1 MICDSTSLM
10 SSDPTFF
17 GFCLNAHEIAS
28 QQKLSSWL
36 PVSSINSC
44 ESRNFRSSL
53 DPVMESLETVERLE
67 CFRRFR
73 RQGPFVVCRDA
84 PLFKPLIDV
93 SDLVQIPHFC
103 KQKQNRPRRAQMDI
117 GLHLDSAFGK
127 LLSVL
132 LSVSGISSFCVML
145 EVAAI
150 GC

>member
-1 MICDSTSLM
+1 
-10 SSDPTFF
+10 
-17 GFCLNAHEIAS
+17 
-28 QQKLSSWL
+28 
-36 PVSSINSC
+36 
-44 ESRNFRSSL
+44 
-53 DPVMESLETVERLE
+53 MESLETVERLE

-84 PLFKPLIDV
+84 PLFEPLIDV

-132 LSVSGISSFCVML
+132 LSVSGISSFYAML